1 MLPPHSENQR
11 AGMLVNSVELG
22 GTRMLVA
29 YESGCESFPSEPLLH
44 LLPLLLR
51 VGLRA
56 GLHCLLVLDEHL
68 LRPLADLFLP
78 RALVQGFVVLEQPL
92 GLLLRRDLVLERERR
107 RRGPER
113 VSVGH
118 AALGPRRG
126 CGLHARL
133 LLGRGARAAFHPL
146 GPQVR
151 EVRVVGLAQL
161 LVVERHVRLPQLVES
176 LHVAALVRVQLQG
189 ALAVRVLHVVGRR
202 GLLNPQRHVVVALR
216 DRGPQLG
223 RGRLQPWVPQRALIR
238 AYAVRHAAFLSQ

>member
-11 AGMLVNSVELG
+11 AGMLVNSVKLG
-22 GTRMLVA
+22 GTRMLA
-29 YESGCESFPSEPLLH
+29 GEKSGSESFPSEPLLH

-92 GLLLRRDLVLERERR
+92 GLLLRRDLVLERERQLR

-133 LLGRGARAAFHPL
+133 LLGRGARAAFHHL
-146 GPQVR
+146 GPQVCK
-151 EVRVVGLAQL
+151 VRIVGLAQL
-161 LVVERHVRLPQLVES
+161 LVVERDVGLPQLVEV
-176 LHVAALVRVQLQG
+176 LHIAALVRVQLQG
-189 ALAVRVLHVVGRR
+189 ALPVRVLHVVGRR
-202 GLLNPQRHVVVALR
+202 RLLSTQLVHFGL
-216 DRGPQLG
+216 GLG
-223 RGRLQPWVPQRALIR
+223 KSRQ
-238 AYAVRHAAFLSQ
+238 